1 MEELTTVQK
10 LIVWIPPVLLA
21 ITLHEVAHGWVA
33 SLLGD
38 PTARLEGRLTL
49 NPLRHVD
56 PVGTVLVPLLTFFT
70 AGFVFGWAKPV
81 PVDWRR
87 LRNPRRD
94 MGLVAAAGPLS
105 NLLMLAG
112 WALLMKLAASAGQGL
127 IWLALPLIYMG
138 VAGIIINAI
147 LALINLIP
155 VPPLDGSRVV
165 SALLPPPWAR
175 VYNRLE
181 PYGLV
186 ILLVLLVSGGL
197 DRIFGPLLGWIQ
209 DLAARF
215 IGA

>member
-1 MEELTTVQK
+1 MEELTTIQK
-10 LIVWIPPVLLA
+10 LIVWVPPVLLA
-21 ITLHEVAHGWVA
+21 ITLHEVAHGAVA

-38 PTARLEGRLTL
+38 PTARLAGRLTV

-94 MGLVAAAGPLS
+94 MALVAAAGPGA
-105 NLLMLAG
+105 NLAMLIA
-112 WALLMKLAASAGQGL
+112 WALLMKLAALAGQGM

-155 VPPLDGSRVV
+155 VPPLDGSRVL
-165 SALLPPPWAR
+165 SALLPPRWAW

-181 PYGLV
+181 PYGLI
-186 ILLVLLVSGGL
+186 ILLVLLVSGAL
-197 DRIFGPLLGWIQ
+197 DHIFGPLLGWIYAQ
-209 DLAARF
+209 AARF
-215 IGA
+215 VGI